1 MKEKLTFSII
11 DEDDKEIEYEIIVA
25 FYWSKTKK
33 NYLVYTD
40 STYTNDS
47 LNIYASIYY
56 PNDETRLD
64 DIETEEEW
72 IEIDNRLKQ
81 IQEGKYEK

>member
-64 DIETEEEW
+64 DIETDEEW

>member
-1 MKEKLTFSII
+1 MEDNLTFSII
-11 DEDDKEIEYEIIVA
+11 DEDNNEVEYEIIVA

-40 STYTNDS
+40 NTYTNDC

-56 PNDETRLD
+56 PYDETRLD
-64 DIETEEEW
+64 DIQTDEEW

>member
-1 MKEKLTFSII
+1 MKEKLMFTII
-11 DEDDKEIEYEIIVA
+11 DEDDKEIEYEIIIA

-64 DIETEEEW
+64 DIETDEEW